1 MEPKYGGRLS
11 SQWRNFVTQFANTKY
26 TKYTYSHHTFNANSH
41 TNTRVSSISRFN
53 DMEPKY
59 NGCGGGRLTSCK
71 IQSHTSMP
79 IGKRKYIYLVE
90 QIHVM
95 FPWIRVSLCWT
106 LLLGVDFCGWAL
118 SRHRH
123 RLDSRHPGI
132 QINPQNLRHS
142 HILSHSRRFRE
153 IFART
158 LIELGKFSDC
168 SWQKK
173 QQFFYLE

>member
-41 TNTRVSSISRFN
+41 TNTRVSSISQFN

-59 NGCGGGRLTSCK
+59 NGCGWGPHHGGGWQVAK
-71 IQSHTSMP
+71 SHTSLP
-79 IGKRKYIYLVE
+79 ICRRKYIYLVE

-142 HILSHSRRFRE
+142 HILSHSL
-153 IFART
+153 T
-158 LIELGKFSDC
+158 FS
-168 SWQKK
+168 
-173 QQFFYLE
+173 